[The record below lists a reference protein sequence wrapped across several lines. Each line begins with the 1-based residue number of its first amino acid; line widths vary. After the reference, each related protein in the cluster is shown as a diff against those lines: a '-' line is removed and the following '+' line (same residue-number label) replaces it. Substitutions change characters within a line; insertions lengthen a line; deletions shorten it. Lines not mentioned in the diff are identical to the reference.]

1 MRIKTTM
8 DLTNEQ
14 IDKVK
19 AEIEKEHGTLDDVES
34 AEISPEGDGEIMVRY
49 KVSGEPKV
57 ERIRRIN

>member
-19 AEIEKEHGTLDDVES
+19 AEIEKEHGTLDNVENV
-34 AEISPEGDGEIMVRY
+34 EVIPEEDGSVTVRY

>member
-1 MRIKTTM
+1 MKIKTTM

-19 AEIEKEHGTLDDVES
+19 AEIAKEHGTLDDIDSVEVV
-34 AEISPEGDGEIMVRY
+34 PEEGGFITVRY